1 MKKLLLV
8 ATALVSLV
16 ACNRNNGTD
25 EIAPEPV
32 SPKPKKAY
40 KQRKKSEKSPKNEE
54 KQNVQKLPFTTIL
67 FLLKIKIITY

>member
-32 SPKPKKAY
+32 SP
-40 KQRKKSEKSPKNEE
+40 RDME
-54 KQNVQKLPFTTIL
+54 I
-67 FLLKIKIITY
+67 